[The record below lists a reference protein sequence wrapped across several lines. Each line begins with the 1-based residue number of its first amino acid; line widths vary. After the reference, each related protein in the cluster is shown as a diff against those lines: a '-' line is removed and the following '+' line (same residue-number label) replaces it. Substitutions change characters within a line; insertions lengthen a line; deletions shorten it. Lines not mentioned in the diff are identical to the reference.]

1 MTTIKENFSL
11 KRFNAFGLDVSCR
24 YFTDIGSEKDI
35 QKLIADKKYSQS
47 PKFVL
52 GGGSNILFTK
62 DFDGMILHNCFEGI
76 GVVSV
81 DDDYA
86 FVKAGAGEIWHELVL
101 YCIGKNFGG
110 IENLSLIPGYV
121 GAAPIQNIGA
131 YGEEL
136 QNVFHS
142 LTAVDLATGEQKFF
156 TLGECQF
163 GYRHSIF
170 KREAKNKYI
179 ITDVTLRLNK
189 HPQINTTYGA
199 IEKELEQMKISS
211 PTIRDVSN
219 VVIKIRQSKLPDPK
233 VIGNCGSFFKN
244 PIIPLDKYDRLKK
257 IFPDIVAYP
266 AEGSLTKLSAGWMI
280 EKCEWK
286 GKRVG
291 NVGMHKDQ
299 ALVLVNYGG
308 ATGRELLTHAA
319 EVQKSVKDTFG
330 IIMEA
335 EVNVL

>member
-1 MTTIKENFSL
+1 MTAIKENFSL
-11 KRFNAFGLDVSCR
+11 IGFNTFGVDVSCR
-24 YFTDIGSEKDI
+24 YFAEISSEKDI
-35 QKLIADKKYSQS
+35 RDLIADNKYTGS

-62 DFDGMILHNCFEGI
+62 NFDGIILHNHFEGI

-81 DDDYA
+81 DEDYA
-86 FVKAGAGEIWHELVL
+86 FVKAGAGEVWHDLVL
-101 YCIGKNFGG
+101 YCLAKNFGG
-110 IENLSLIPGYV
+110 IENLSLIPGFV

-136 QNVFHS
+136 KNVFHS
-142 LTAVDLATGEQKFF
+142 LTAIDLTSGESKTFSID
-156 TLGECQF
+156 ECRF
-163 GYRHSIF
+163 GYRDSIF

-179 ITDVTLRLNK
+179 ITDVTLRMNK
-189 HPQINTTYGA
+189 KPAINTTYGA
-199 IEKELEQMKISS
+199 IEKELGHMHVTS

-219 VVIKIRQSKLPDPK
+219 AVIKIRTSKLPDPK

-244 PIIPLDKYDRLKK
+244 PTIPIEKYDRLQQV
-257 IFPDIVAYP
+257 FPDLVAYP
-266 AEGSLTKLSAGWMI
+266 APGAMKLSAGWMI
-280 EKCEWK
+280 EKCGWK
-286 GKRVG
+286 GKRHG

-308 ATGRELLTHAA
+308 ATGRELLQHAA
-319 EVQKSVKDTFG
+319 EVQKSVKESFG

>member
-1 MTTIKENFSL
+1 MNIVKENFSL
-11 KRFNAFGLDVSCR
+11 KRFNTFGIDVSCR

-35 QKLIADKKYSQS
+35 RDLIRDNKFNSS
-47 PKFVL
+47 RKFVL

-62 DFDGMILHNCFEGI
+62 DFDGIILHNCFEGI

-81 DDDYA
+81 DEDYA
-86 FVKAGAGEIWHELVL
+86 FVKAGAGEVWHHLVL
-101 YCIGKNFGG
+101 YCIEKKFGG

-136 QNVFHS
+136 KNVFYS
-142 LTAVDLATGEQKFF
+142 LTAIELSTGEPKAFS
-156 TLGECQF
+156 LDECRF
-163 GYRHSIF
+163 GYRDSVF
-170 KREAKNKYI
+170 KHEAKNKYI

-189 HPQINTTYGA
+189 KPIINTTYGA
-199 IEKELEQMKISS
+199 IEKELEHMNVTS

-219 VVIKIRQSKLPDPK
+219 AIIKIRSSKLPDPK
-233 VIGNCGSFFKN
+233 VISNCGSFFKN
-244 PIIPLDKYDRLKK
+244 PTIPIEKYDRLQHV
-257 IFPDIVAYP
+257 FPDLVAYP
-266 AEGSLTKLSAGWMI
+266 AQGNAMKLSAGWMI
-280 EKCEWK
+280 EKCGWK
-286 GKRVG
+286 GKRNG

-308 ATGRELLTHAA
+308 ATGRELLQHAA
-319 EVQKSVKDTFG
+319 EVQKSVKENFG
-330 IIMEA
+330 IVMEA

>member
-1 MTTIKENFSL
+1 MTAIKENFSL
-11 KRFNAFGLDVSCR
+11 KKFNTFGVDVSCR
-24 YFTDIGSEKDI
+24 YFAEIGSEQDI
-35 QKLIADKKYSQS
+35 QNLIADDKYNRQQ
-47 PKFVL
+47 KFVL

-62 DFDGMILHNCFEGI
+62 NFDGIVLHDRFEGI

-81 DDDYA
+81 DEDYA
-86 FVKAGAGEIWHELVL
+86 FVKAGAGEAWHELVL
-101 YCIGKNFGG
+101 YCLGKNFGG
-110 IENLSLIPGYV
+110 VENLSLIPGFV

-136 QNVFHS
+136 KNVFHS
-142 LTAVDLATGEQKFF
+142 LTAIDLSTGEPKVFSAD
-156 TLGECQF
+156 ECRF
-163 GYRHSIF
+163 GYRDSIF

-189 HPQINTTYGA
+189 KPVINTTYGA
-199 IEKELEQMKISS
+199 IEKELEHMNVTS
-211 PTIRDVSN
+211 PTIGDVSN
-219 VVIKIRQSKLPDPK
+219 AVIKIRSSKLPDPK

-244 PIIPLDKYDRLKK
+244 PTIPIEKYDRLQHV
-257 IFPDIVAYP
+257 FPDLVAYP
-266 AEGSLTKLSAGWMI
+266 AQGNAMKLSAGWMI
-280 EKCEWK
+280 EKCGWK
-286 GKRVG
+286 GKRNG

-308 ATGRELLTHAA
+308 ATGRELLQHAA
-319 EVQKSVKDTFG
+319 EVQKSVKESFG

>member
-24 YFTDIGSEKDI
+24 YFADIGSEKDI
-35 QKLIADKKYSQS
+35 QKLIADKKYSGS

-62 DFDGMILHNCFEGI
+62 DFDGIILHNCFEGI

-86 FVKAGAGEIWHELVL
+86 FVKAGAGEIWHQFVL
-101 YCIGKNFGG
+101 YCIEKNFGG

-142 LTAVDLATGEQKFF
+142 LTAIDLAKGEQKIFSHD
-156 TLGECQF
+156 ECRF
-163 GYRHSIF
+163 GYRDSVF
-170 KREAKNKYI
+170 KREAKNTYI

-189 HPQINTTYGA
+189 HPEANTTYGA
-199 IEKELEQMKISS
+199 IEHELEKIKITS

-233 VIGNCGSFFKN
+233 TIGNCGSFFKN
-244 PIIPLDKYDRLKK
+244 PVISLDKYDRLKK
-257 IFPDIVAYP
+257 IFPDLVAYP
-266 AEGSLTKLSAGWMI
+266 APGYMTKLSAGWMI
-280 EKCEWK
+280 EQCGWK

-291 NVGMHKDQ
+291 NAGMHKDQ

-319 EVQKSVKDTFG
+319 EVQKSVKETFG

>member
-1 MTTIKENFSL
+1 MKTVKENFSL
-11 KRFNAFGLDVSCR
+11 IRFNTFGVDLSCK
-24 YFTDIGSEKDI
+24 YFADIGSEKDI
-35 QKLIADKKYSQS
+35 QSLISDKKYSAS

-62 DFDGMILHNCFEGI
+62 NFDGIVLHNCFEGI

-86 FVKAGAGEIWHELVL
+86 FVKAGAGEIWHQFVL
-101 YCIGKNFGG
+101 YCIEKNFGG

-136 QNVFHS
+136 KNVFHS
-142 LTAVDLATGEQKFF
+142 LTAVDLASGEQKVFSPD
-156 TLGECQF
+156 ECRF
-163 GYRHSIF
+163 GYRDSIF
-170 KREAKNKYI
+170 KREAKNKYM

-189 HPQINTTYGA
+189 HPKINTTYGA
-199 IEKELEQMKISS
+199 IEKELEAMKITS

-219 VVIKIRQSKLPDPK
+219 AVIKIRQGKLPDPK

-244 PIIPLDKYDRLKK
+244 PVVSMDKYDRLKK
-257 IFPDIVAYP
+257 IFPEVVAYP
-266 AEGSLTKLSAGWMI
+266 AQGDTMKLSAGWMI
-280 EKCEWK
+280 EQCGWK
-286 GKRVG
+286 GKRSG

-299 ALVLVNYGG
+299 ALVLVNYGE
-308 ATGRELLTHAA
+308 ATGRELLTLAA
-319 EVQKSVKDTFG
+319 QVQTSVKENFG
-330 IIMEA
+330 IVMEA